1 MEHQKTKR
9 REWVKTAAIIF
20 LAILLVLTFFS
31 NTIMNHSLP
40 EVAAQYAYSGTINA
54 KIRGT
59 GTISANE
66 TYDVTLSQTRK
77 IRSVLVRVGQE
88 VAAGDVLFTLEAM
101 ESDELKQAQDV
112 LGEMELSY
120 QKSLIEASNTTST
133 ENRDVQ
139 KLRDN
144 YNEALATYR
153 LYSNS
158 DPSQITMALEQA
170 KVTLSQLE
178 RASEDAQQAVS
189 EAMDDRDY
197 QDAQALVSELEG
209 QVAALEGELAGLEA
223 ELETLLNSDDISIV
237 EETRVLEDLRSQLAA
252 AERILDRDQMIHGS
266 NYDRLSR
273 AADGDL
279 TTMAAYAERT
289 EMLREA
295 LVLAGEDPSE
305 EELTAMSEAYMT
317 LTADQIAID
326 ELVKSIENKEED
338 IERILRDN
346 DKTLEQHEL
355 SNQIEDTKRD
365 LRQANRDLEN
375 AEYDVSNWEEHIDD
389 LEDSAKIAARAVSDQ
404 QALIN
409 QYTQASSAAEALKA
423 AEEALEDK
431 IFTTNLGDS
440 GSLDLQNAKKA
451 IEEQKLLVE
460 KLSANADGQEITANV
475 SGVVSEIHVTAG
487 NTAGADMP
495 IATIT
500 VADRGYTVQI
510 PVTNEQAR
518 QVRIG
523 DMAEITNFW
532 YGNLTA
538 TLENI
543 GNDPQS
549 MGKGKILIFRLTGDG
564 AEAGMNLTLSIGQ
577 KSANY
582 DTLVPNSAVR
592 TDANGSFV
600 LVVVAKSSPL
610 GNRYVATRA
619 DVQVLASD
627 DTTSAV
633 SGLANGDFVITTSTV
648 PIEAGSQVRLV
659 DNG

>member
-112 LGEMELSY
+112 LEEMELSY

-139 KLRDN
+139 KLREE
-144 YNEALATYR
+144 YNQALAIFR

-158 DPSQITMALEQA
+158 DPNQIAIALKAE
-170 KVTLSQLE
+170 
-178 RASEDAQQAVS
+178 
-189 EAMDDRDY
+189 
-197 QDAQALVSELEG
+197 
-209 QVAALEGELAGLEA
+209 EA
-223 ELETLLNSDDISIV
+223 ELNNLQ
-237 EETRVLEDLRSQLAA
+237 RYA
-252 AERILDRDQMIHGS
+252 AEIQKEYTNASSDTAFS
-266 NYDRLSR
+266 
-273 AADGDL
+273 DL
-279 TTMAAYAERT
+279 TQQVSALQT
-289 EMLREA
+289 EVSA
-295 LVLAGEDPSE
+295 LETELNTYYESLDEDVPS
-305 EELTAMSEAYMT
+305 L
-317 LTADQIAID
+317 D
-326 ELVKSIENKEED
+326 ELEED
-338 IERILRDN
+338 IEDAEDALQNAREDQSAISDQTIQYYQEFLFFTDSNPTVIDICANNLENLHHFIQQSDIDPNKKNMDYAIAVQKAYHEVTNAESAVLLCEQTLSELEALRVKAVTQEELRAQIDDCEDQLDDAREELRYYEAQIENWEHDLERLKDAVDEAQRAADQQSAVVENLRD
-346 DKTLEQHEL
+346 
-355 SNQIEDTKRD
+355 
-365 LRQANRDLEN
+365 
-375 AEYDVSNWEEHIDD
+375 
-389 LEDSAKIAARAVSDQ
+389 
-404 QALIN
+404 
-409 QYTQASSAAEALKA
+409 ASSAGEVLRA
-423 AEEALEDK
+423 AEQALEDK
-431 IFTTNLGDS
+431 VFSTNLGDS

-451 IEEQKLLVE
+451 IEEQKLLIE
-460 KLSANADGQEITANV
+460 ELSANADGQEIAANV